1 MGAFENRRWVII
13 PITSIG
19 EINFDDIL
27 ELSPDS
33 LRKSVDESQ
42 TFVKYD
48 GVQPS
53 SVASLTGVSSEYNHS
68 EIIIELDLPK
78 WINPNPTILED

>member
-1 MGAFENRRWVII
+1 MAFENRRWVII
-13 PITSIG
+13 PTTSIG
-19 EINFDDIL
+19 EINFGDIL
-27 ELSPDS
+27 ETSPDT

-53 SVASLTGVSSEYNHS
+53 SVASLTGVSSEYTHS
-68 EIIIELDLPK
+68 EILTELATEAWTP
-78 WINPNPTILED
+78 PMPE